1 MQKND
6 LSMTP
11 FSTYDPQQRERAQ
24 YQRNTF
30 RAWTRRRQRERVQAG
45 SMLAKIC
52 VCMALLGVVVLLQLF
67 ILNQD
72 TVNNIR
78 VVTASSEETNT
89 EGNGDDDVLGRLR
102 FVNSGEVKSV
112 FATSQ
117 RWQLPLNAKAQSL
130 LKDDTLLCLSAK
142 AGDVVAVSAAG
153 EVRAI
158 SNDEEL
164 GAYVRVNHGSD
175 LESVYYNLKDVR
187 VEVGQ
192 PLMAKDTL
200 GLVGDSG
207 ALYVCVLLGGTPQ
220 DPMAYLDTLDSNA

>member
-11 FSTYDPQQRERAQ
+11 FSTYDPQQRERAR

-30 RAWTRRRQRERVQAG
+30 RAWTRRRQRERVRAG

-52 VCMALLGVVVLLQLF
+52 VCMALLGLAVLVQLF

-72 TVNNIR
+72 TAPNFR
-78 VVTASSEETNT
+78 VVEASGGESSAGES
-89 EGNGDDDVLGRLR
+89 DDDVLGRLR

-117 RWQLPLNAKAQSL
+117 RWQLPLTASAHDL
-130 LKDDTLLCLSAK
+130 LKDDTLLRLSAK
-142 AGDVVAVSAAG
+142 PGDAVSVSAAG

-158 SNDEEL
+158 SSDQEL
-164 GAYVRVNHGSD
+164 GDYVRVNHGSE
-175 LESVYYNLKDVR
+175 LESVYYNLTDIR

-207 ALYVCVLLGGTPQ
+207 ALYISVLLNGTPQ
-220 DPMAYLDTLDSNA
+220 DPTAYLDAGA